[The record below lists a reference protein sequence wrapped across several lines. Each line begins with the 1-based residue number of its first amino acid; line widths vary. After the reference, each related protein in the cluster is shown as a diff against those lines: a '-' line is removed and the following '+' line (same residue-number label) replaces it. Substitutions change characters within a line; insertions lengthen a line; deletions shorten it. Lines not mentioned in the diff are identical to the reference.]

1 MGILLMNH
9 RQDADATKPHGQDA
23 RATFHTLS
31 QREHGGPF
39 PLRRKQRRPGF
50 LSIGSGCDRRRGG
63 RAEPPGWSRAKK
75 AGDGGDPQGV
85 GVLAVRLS
93 GPLKS
98 KPFCLAQRR
107 QDRKGNDAGVL
118 SSWRSLRP
126 PIRSRAGLRERVGLW
141 LRRKAALGVLAVA
154 TVALTSC
161 RSSEWTFHTV
171 RYGDPDRPFLIASRG
186 RAQVPELIAFFT
198 ETNPR
203 VDFERLYEIAR
214 AYLDEAAA
222 EGINSDIAFCQM
234 VHETDYLRFGGDARA
249 WQNNFCGLGVTG
261 GGRPG
266 LSFSSVRLGVRAH
279 IQHLKA
285 YANAEPL
292 RQRCVDPRF
301 TLVRRARAPF
311 VEDLA
316 GTWAADPQYG
326 VKLKC
331 ILAALETHL
340 DGPSATA
347 RATGR
352 ESLVSLDDWN
362 IGLGGPALISTMGR

>member
-1 MGILLMNH
+1 
-9 RQDADATKPHGQDA
+9 
-23 RATFHTLS
+23 
-31 QREHGGPF
+31 
-39 PLRRKQRRPGF
+39 
-50 LSIGSGCDRRRGG
+50 
-63 RAEPPGWSRAKK
+63 
-75 AGDGGDPQGV
+75 
-85 GVLAVRLS
+85 VRLS
-93 GPLKS
+93 GP
-98 KPFCLAQRR
+98 CGRDGRGA
-107 QDRKGNDAGVL
+107 
-118 SSWRSLRP
+118 
-126 PIRSRAGLRERVGLW
+126 ERLVFLC
-141 LRRKAALGVLAVA
+141 VLAVA
-154 TVALTSC
+154 AVVLTSC
-161 RSSEWTFHTV
+161 QSTEWTFPTV
-171 RYGDPDRPFLIASRG
+171 RYGDPDRPRLIASRG

-203 VDFERLYEIAR
+203 VDFERLHEIAR
-214 AYLDEAAA
+214 AYLDEAGA

-266 LSFSSVRLGVRAH
+266 LSFSSVRIGVRAH

-292 RQRCVDPRF
+292 HRRCVDPRF
-301 TLVRRARAPF
+301 ALVRRARAPF

-340 DGPSATA
+340 DQPSATA

-352 ESLVSLDDWN
+352 ESLVSLDDRKT
-362 IGLGGPALISTMGR
+362 GLALTSTMRR